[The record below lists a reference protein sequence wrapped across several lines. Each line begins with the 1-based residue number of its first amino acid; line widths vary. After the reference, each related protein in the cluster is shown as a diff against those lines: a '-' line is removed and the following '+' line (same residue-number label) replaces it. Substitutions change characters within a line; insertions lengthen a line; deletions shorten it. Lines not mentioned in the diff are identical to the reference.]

1 MISVLCILSLTIHY
15 VTPCVVLETFCTREI
30 FMFNQRL
37 RSRTF
42 FHYGELHK
50 ALLSMF
56 FTLLVR
62 LTGYVKTPMNNHNW
76 WWRGSWRHLLKPRSY
91 CAYLEI
97 PITTISKIVENGMV
111 DRLMKSWQHRTNIC
125 EVHVT
130 RSGRIGNDREASTT
144 VLNCKTLSYWPW
156 LQPQLIWH
164 LIESSV
170 KRSCVWS
177 ETSWTCRT
185 QRVGSRGQRVGSREN
200 PIIITMVTCLIHLK
214 FTKRSS
220 NLQSTSRYICVYM
233 FIL

>member
-1 MISVLCILSLTIHY
+1 MISVLCILSMTIHY
-15 VTPCVVLETFCTREI
+15 VAPCVVLETFCTREI

-56 FTLLVR
+56 FTLLMR

-76 WWRGSWRHLLKPRSY
+76 WWRGSWRHLFKPRSY
-91 CAYLEI
+91 CADLEI

-144 VLNCKTLSYWPW
+144 ILNCKTLSYWSW
-156 LQPQLIWH
+156 LQPQSGTWSNQAWRGRVYDRKH
-164 LIESSV
+164 HGPVVPSV
-170 KRSCVWS
+170 WAVVDNVW
-177 ETSWTCRT
+177 
-185 QRVGSRGQRVGSREN
+185 VV
-200 PIIITMVTCLIHLK
+200 VK
-214 FTKRSS
+214 
-220 NLQSTSRYICVYM
+220 
-233 FIL
+233 ILS